1 MRTKVIYTGEDEN
14 SNNILEK
21 DGVYY
26 MDADKYNETWF
37 FYNTNDPTEHYIGI
51 SHSKEYINKWIVNIA
66 EWRDK
71 QIDSILDG
79 ED

>member
-1 MRTKVIYTGEDEN
+1 MRTKIIYTGEDKN
-14 SNNILEK
+14 SNHILKK

-26 MDADKYNETWF
+26 MDADEYNQTWL
-37 FYNTNDPTEHYIGI
+37 FYKNAEDAKGIGTC
-51 SHSKEYINKWIVNIA
+51 HSKDYINKWIVNIA

-71 QIDSILDG
+71 QINSILDG